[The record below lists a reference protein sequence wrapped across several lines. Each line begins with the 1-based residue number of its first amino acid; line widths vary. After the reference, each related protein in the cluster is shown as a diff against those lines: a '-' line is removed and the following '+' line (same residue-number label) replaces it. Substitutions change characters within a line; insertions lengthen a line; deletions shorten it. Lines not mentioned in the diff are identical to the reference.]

1 MVIRPSA
8 LNESTIEKKVKKS
21 SQTKTKKT
29 EEKLEKA
36 KEILKAEEAYYR
48 GVATVR
54 DLIAPSSLSVNSKYL
69 RLGDRFLRTLFV
81 TTFPRYISVGWF
93 VPIINFNA
101 YLDVS
106 MFFYPVKTK
115 IILKQLQSQVGNI
128 ESEISTNREKGM
140 PRDPLRETA
149 LKDIESLRDKL
160 TTGVEHFFQFALYTT
175 IYAKSEK
182 ELDILTE
189 KIESLFA
196 SRLVKTRRAFYQS
209 EQGFNTTLPLAQDKL
224 MVFVN
229 MNSSP
234 CASSF
239 PFISSDLTS
248 DKGILY
254 GINRHN
260 NSLILFDRFSMPNA
274 NFVVFATSGSGKS
287 IKGSEPVLIKDRKE
301 VKLTKIGPL
310 IERVIKKRG
319 AVQLEEEIEG
329 VIDPEIEVYS
339 FDKNFKGGW
348 SKVTV
353 AARKKAPK
361 ILYRFKTRSGR
372 SITTTGD
379 HNMLVLRNGKLV
391 ADKSEQI
398 KSGEHVP
405 LTRELP
411 EPKNP
416 IKYFNL
422 LSLLRD
428 SNRIYVDGGQK
439 IIQQN
444 YQVLKKARINPG
456 LDKYLYKYRQNRR
469 MPIGYFWQILD
480 YLEIN
485 PDKCLIK
492 NIKVCSCQNQ
502 KRKDTT
508 LPALLKITP
517 EFMRILGYIISEGTT
532 GDKFVLITNQDI
544 EVQNDIRQCLE
555 NLNIAYYI
563 RANKTFAMTGRVF
576 IELIRVLGAF
586 GKSGEKRVPPFIFNA
601 SNYYLA
607 EFLKAY
613 FEGDGGI
620 ETCTVV
626 AVSKSPDLI
635 SDFCYLLSRYGI
647 ISRSTSRK
655 KRATNGSASGFYQF
669 LTISGSENLAKFAQ
683 YINFFSDSKKQRLSH
698 ILGKKANTNV
708 DIIPETQEIFREIYR
723 LFHSQLH
730 GIQDV
735 IELKNGSYKPS
746 RKKLKEVIKKVE
758 QRIEYFKGLDNKF
771 GILKTLPTLNS
782 IINLGKNNIDLN
794 SALWQTLG
802 QSWRLMKNQEV
813 QPRSANVFKVAQ
825 IISGNSYSLT
835 NIKETINAGFKEMN
849 LPIKYYNRSLQ
860 IALIDR
866 PKSNTRYDIIQEA
879 AEFVWQNYQK
889 MLARI
894 PQVEEKLIQLRT
906 LAHSGLFWDP
916 IVKIEKINNK
926 DKYVYDLMVDNEVFL
941 AGQNGLFVH
950 NSYFC
955 KLEVLRSLMMGVD
968 VIIIDPEKEYK
979 HLSDAV
985 GGTYLDISLSGESKI
1000 NPFDLPRPSS
1010 KETKT
1015 ADIIRGGVITIK
1027 GLLKIMIGKRFQGGV
1042 RGFDPKE
1049 DSLMDRALLETYA
1062 KKDIV
1067 PGCDLNKVEVPTLS
1081 DLQDILSGM
1090 EGGQDLAE
1098 RLKKYTGGTFSGFL
1112 NNRTNVK
1119 MNNQLV
1125 VFSVRDLEDELRP
1138 MAIYTIINYIWNV
1151 VRSKLKKRILFIDEA
1166 WWLMQHEDS
1175 AKFIFALI
1183 KRCRKYYLGVTTIT
1197 QDVQDFLTSPYGRAI
1212 VTNSALQLLLKQSP
1226 AAIDTL
1232 VKTFML
1238 TEGEKYLLLE
1248 CGLGEGIFFAGTKH
1262 VAIKVVASY
1271 SEDQLITSDP
1281 KQMLEIEESKREF
1294 AESMERE
1301 K

>member
-8 LNESTIEKKVKKS
+8 LNESTIEKKMKKS

-128 ESEISTNREKGM
+128 ESEISTNKEKGM

-287 IKGSEPVLIKDRKE
+287 
-301 VKLTKIGPL
+301 
-310 IERVIKKRG
+310 
-319 AVQLEEEIEG
+319 
-329 VIDPEIEVYS
+329 
-339 FDKNFKGGW
+339 
-348 SKVTV
+348 
-353 AARKKAPK
+353 
-361 ILYRFKTRSGR
+361 
-372 SITTTGD
+372 
-379 HNMLVLRNGKLV
+379 
-391 ADKSEQI
+391 
-398 KSGEHVP
+398 
-405 LTRELP
+405 
-411 EPKNP
+411 
-416 IKYFNL
+416 
-422 LSLLRD
+422 
-428 SNRIYVDGGQK
+428 
-439 IIQQN
+439 
-444 YQVLKKARINPG
+444 
-456 LDKYLYKYRQNRR
+456 
-469 MPIGYFWQILD
+469 
-480 YLEIN
+480 
-485 PDKCLIK
+485 
-492 NIKVCSCQNQ
+492 
-502 KRKDTT
+502 
-508 LPALLKITP
+508 
-517 EFMRILGYIISEGTT
+517 
-532 GDKFVLITNQDI
+532 
-544 EVQNDIRQCLE
+544 
-555 NLNIAYYI
+555 
-563 RANKTFAMTGRVF
+563 
-576 IELIRVLGAF
+576 
-586 GKSGEKRVPPFIFNA
+586 
-601 SNYYLA
+601 
-607 EFLKAY
+607 
-613 FEGDGGI
+613 
-620 ETCTVV
+620 
-626 AVSKSPDLI
+626 
-635 SDFCYLLSRYGI
+635 
-647 ISRSTSRK
+647 
-655 KRATNGSASGFYQF
+655 
-669 LTISGSENLAKFAQ
+669 
-683 YINFFSDSKKQRLSH
+683 
-698 ILGKKANTNV
+698 
-708 DIIPETQEIFREIYR
+708 
-723 LFHSQLH
+723 
-730 GIQDV
+730 
-735 IELKNGSYKPS
+735 
-746 RKKLKEVIKKVE
+746 
-758 QRIEYFKGLDNKF
+758 
-771 GILKTLPTLNS
+771 
-782 IINLGKNNIDLN
+782 
-794 SALWQTLG
+794 
-802 QSWRLMKNQEV
+802 
-813 QPRSANVFKVAQ
+813 
-825 IISGNSYSLT
+825 
-835 NIKETINAGFKEMN
+835 
-849 LPIKYYNRSLQ
+849 
-860 IALIDR
+860 
-866 PKSNTRYDIIQEA
+866 
-879 AEFVWQNYQK
+879 
-889 MLARI
+889 
-894 PQVEEKLIQLRT
+894 
-906 LAHSGLFWDP
+906 
-916 IVKIEKINNK
+916 
-926 DKYVYDLMVDNEVFL
+926 
-941 AGQNGLFVH
+941 
-950 NSYFC
+950 YFC

-985 GGTYLDISLSGESKI
+985 GGTYLNISLASESKI

-1081 DLQDILSGM
+1081 DLQDVLSGM
-1090 EGGQDLAE
+1090 EGGEDLAE